1 MVKNFIVAFLLV
13 FVSQAYGQCSL
24 NDIHVTQSR
33 TGRTV
38 GGKPEWSVTIT
49 NWCACVQQNVQ
60 LNCKGFK
67 TVEPVESSLL
77 KVSGDVCLLSLG
89 QPVWKGAIE
98 FNYAWDTQFPL
109 NPISSKVAC

>member
-1 MVKNFIVAFLLV
+1 MIL
-13 FVSQAYGQCSL
+13 AYGQCYL

-38 GGKPEWSVTIT
+38 GGKPEWSVNIT

-77 KVSGDVCLLSLG
+77 KVSGDVCLVSLG